1 MDLRG
6 GLSNHLL
13 SDLLQCLTGSDTHQ
27 ARPQPSARAGW
38 PDGRRKFGTV
48 SSAIISV
55 LAATHEEMRVED
67 IRTAVEQQL
76 GGLVSRFSVSDFLLT
91 RSEGKKPLFERTR
104 YGHYRLLR

>member
-1 MDLRG
+1 
-6 GLSNHLL
+6 
-13 SDLLQCLTGSDTHQ
+13 
-27 ARPQPSARAGW
+27 
-38 PDGRRKFGTV
+38 
-48 SSAIISV
+48 
-55 LAATHEEMRVED
+55 MRVED